1 MINKSI
7 KLLSYIALAVL
18 AGALFACA
26 KQAPR
31 TLPVDV
37 SLTEQT
43 LKAVNESVLEVV
55 VPKPEKDSMKYE
67 KPLPMDLVP
76 YAVRIDKYY
85 SIGTAFAISPTH
97 FVSAAHVLLIGEGSQ
112 FRDVYLRDGRGNVYP
127 VDQVVKYSRNRDFAV
142 FTIKKWT
149 GGRSLPVNADP
160 QVNQKVFAVGNALA
174 EGIVI
179 RDGLYT
185 SNTPEEEK
193 GAWRWLRFSAAASP
207 GNSGGPL
214 LDKDGNVIGIV
225 LRKSENENL
234 NYALP
239 IAEVMKAPGK
249 AVLHIKMKYLLEN
262 MDMTSNDTMHEEI
275 NLPLPYQE
283 LDRKV
288 TAMTA
293 RFADGLLKR
302 LLSDNRKKI
311 FPNGDGS
318 AMLLNKNY
326 NAIFPHIIMKND
338 DGNWDAFMPK
348 DTKNADLGN
357 NGFLSYGGLGRTFY
371 FYMHKP
377 DDVSMKSFTT
387 DSKLFM
393 ELLLKGVYAYREIG
407 SEKVKIVSMGKA
419 HEEHQYADS
428 YGRKWTI
435 RTWKQEYSDQVFAI
449 FSLPVPGGCIA
460 MLRVGDTG
468 SVYESHIPDLK
479 VLCDFIYLSYYGSFK
494 EWKELL
500 ALKDVLPA
508 AFSGL
513 QIRIENGKTFTFD
526 SRRFSASYGQDLMNI
541 TDNSD
546 LNLRFSYFQDEAKS
560 VWDIDGVVIGED
572 KNSRTC
578 FTVFRLAMPPRE
590 LPDSFQSNWK
600 NAIEQKFPYN
610 HAAYFKDGDT
620 AISTVY
626 PGKPRTGN
634 PKLYYTVGYWVNGKL
649 EQEQMASKLD
659 DFLKNLKVHEM
670 ADQALKTGSK
680 DGGN

>member
-1 MINKSI
+1 MINKKI
-7 KLLSYIALAVL
+7 KFGSYLALAVL
-18 AGALFACA
+18 AGAILSCA
-26 KQAPR
+26 KSAPR

-37 SLTEQT
+37 SLPEQT
-43 LKAVNESVLEVV
+43 LKTVNESVLEVV

-67 KPLPMDLVP
+67 KPLPLDLIP

-97 FVSAAHVLLIGEGSQ
+97 FASAAHVMLIGEGSQ
-112 FRDVYLRDGRGNVYP
+112 FREVYLRDGKGNVYP
-127 VDQVVKYSRNRDFAV
+127 VDQIVKYSRNRDFAV

-149 GGRSLPVNADP
+149 GGRNLPINAGP

-185 SNTPEEEK
+185 SNTQEEEK
-193 GAWRWLRFSAAASP
+193 GAWRWMRFSAAASP

-214 LDKDGNVIGIV
+214 LDKNGNIIGIV

-239 IAEVMKAPGK
+239 ISEVLKAPGK
-249 AVLHIKMKYLLEN
+249 AVIHIKMKYLLEN
-262 MDMTSNDTMHEEI
+262 MDMTSIDTLHEEI

-283 LDRKV
+283 LDKKA
-288 TAMTA
+288 TAVIA
-293 RFADGLLKR
+293 RFSDSLLKK
-302 LLSDNRKKI
+302 LLSENRKKI
-311 FPNGDGS
+311 FPNDGS

-326 NAIFPHIIMKND
+326 NAVFPHIIMKND

-357 NGFLSYGGLGRTFY
+357 NGSLAYGGIGRTYYFY
-371 FYMHKP
+371 FHKP
-377 DDVSMKSFTT
+377 DDVSMKNFTN

-393 ELLLKGVYAYREIG
+393 ELLLKGVYGYREIG

-419 HEEHQYADS
+419 HEEHRYTDS

-435 RTWKQEYSDQVFAI
+435 RTWQQEYSDQVFAV

-460 MLRVGDTG
+460 MLRVGNTG
-468 SVYESHIPDLK
+468 SVYDSHIPDLK

-494 EWKELL
+494 EWKELF
-500 ALKDVLPA
+500 ALKDMLPA
-508 AFSGL
+508 VFSGL
-513 QIRIENGKTFTFD
+513 QLRIENGKTFTFN
-526 SRRFSASYGQDLMNI
+526 SRRFSASYGPDLMNI

-546 LNLRFSYFQDEAKS
+546 LNLRFSYFQDGAKV
-560 VWDIDGVVIGED
+560 VWDIDGLVVGED
-572 KNSRTC
+572 KNNKIC

-600 NAIEQKFPYN
+600 NAVEQKFPYN

-620 AISTVY
+620 AIGTVY
-626 PGKPRTGN
+626 TGKSPRNGN
-634 PKLYYTVGYWVNGKL
+634 PKLYYTVGYLMNGKM

-659 DFLKNLKVHEM
+659 GFLKNLKVHEM
-670 ADQALKTGSK
+670 DDQAVKTGLK
-680 DGGN
+680 DSGT

>member
-1 MINKSI
+1 MINKNI
-7 KLLSYIALAVL
+7 KFGSYIALAVL
-18 AGALFACA
+18 AGAILSCA
-26 KQAPR
+26 KSAPR

-37 SLTEQT
+37 SLPEQT

-67 KPLPMDLVP
+67 KPLPLDLIP

-85 SIGTAFAISPTH
+85 SIGTAFAIGPTQ
-97 FVSAAHVLLIGEGSQ
+97 FATAAHVMLIGEGSQ
-112 FRDVYLRDGRGNVYP
+112 FREVYLRDVKGNVYP
-127 VDQVVKYSRNRDFAV
+127 VDQIVKYSRNRDFAV
-142 FTIKKWT
+142 FTIKKWA
-149 GGRSLPVNADP
+149 GGRNLPINADS

-185 SNTPEEEK
+185 SNTQEEEK
-193 GAWRWLRFSAAASP
+193 GAWRWMRFSAAASP

-214 LDKDGNVIGIV
+214 LDKNGNVIGIV

-239 IAEVMKAPGK
+239 ISEVMKAPGK
-249 AVLHIKMKYLLEN
+249 AVIHIKMKYLLEN
-262 MDMTSNDTMHEEI
+262 MDMTSIDTLHEEI

-283 LDRKV
+283 LDKKA
-288 TAMTA
+288 TAVIA
-293 RFADGLLKR
+293 RFSDSLLKR
-302 LLSDNRKKI
+302 LLSENRKKI
-311 FPNGDGS
+311 FPNGGS

-326 NAIFPHIIMKND
+326 NAVFPHIIMKND

-357 NGFLSYGGLGRTFY
+357 NGSLAYGGIGRTYY
-371 FYMHKP
+371 FYIHKP
-377 DDVSMKSFTT
+377 DDVSMKSFTN

-393 ELLLKGVYAYREIG
+393 ELLLKGVYGYREIG

-419 HEEHQYADS
+419 HEEHRYTDS
-428 YGRKWTI
+428 FGRKWTI
-435 RTWKQEYSDQVFAI
+435 RTWKQEYSDQVFAV

-460 MLRVGDTG
+460 MLRVGNTG
-468 SVYESHIPDLK
+468 AVYDSHIPDLK

-500 ALKDVLPA
+500 ALQDMLPA

-513 QIRIENGKTFTFD
+513 QIRIENGKTFTFN

-541 TDNSD
+541 TDSSD
-546 LNLRFSYFQDEAKS
+546 LNLRFSYFQDGAKV
-560 VWDIDGVVIGED
+560 VWDIDGIVVGED
-572 KNSRTC
+572 KNNKIC

-620 AISTVY
+620 AIGTVY
-626 PGKPRTGN
+626 AGN
-634 PKLYYTVGYWVNGKL
+634 SSRSGNQKLYYTVGYLMNGKM

-659 DFLKNLKVHEM
+659 GFLKNLNVHEM
-670 ADQALKTGSK
+670 ADQAVKTGLK
-680 DGGN
+680 DSGN